1 MLMSTSRSCLWA
13 TVAVTLF
20 FARQAAGFA
29 GAGVIFGS
37 VRSARPASRI
47 ALRVAVRCN
56 AATSSRRAL
65 LQGSMVGG
73 LGMGLQHAAT
83 SSRRALLQGSMVGG
97 LGMGVQLLQP
107 PAAAAVDEEEVD
119 GEEVD
124 EDETL
129 PTLPKLAS
137 RFAEGQIK
145 TIGPAGPL
153 GAPDVTFPAWLAGT
167 WDVTYTFER
176 AAFPLSKDFAQF
188 KQLLAGSVRSPGDKL
203 GAETTLTL
211 AWKAGAKGVE
221 EDRPAN
227 LKNYFNAFSKD
238 VTVDTSK
245 GARTRKVLAVSGHLL
260 HPSSVPT
267 RSVC

>member
-1 MLMSTSRSCLWA
+1 MPRSTLWKGKPRGADMLTSWSCLWA

-56 AATSSRRAL
+56 
-65 LQGSMVGG
+65 
-73 LGMGLQHAAT
+73 AAT

-245 GARTRKVLAVSGHLL
+245 GARTRKVLAVLGHLL

-267 RSVC
+267 RFVC